1 MSKDKNGRK
10 YFEELSFKAESL
22 KAMIW
27 KVFDIGYIFLV
38 FVKIDFPFCVAFYK
52 EL

>member
-38 FVKIDFPFCVAFYK
+38 FVKIEFSFLCGF
-52 EL
+52 L